1 MQPGDG
7 DFFLRSQVILMGSW
21 GRETLIQEGG
31 KISEEMVT
39 LAQIKA
45 QNHECFVNCE
55 IYSYVRATV
64 LGSEHLEKEP
74 FLLSELRPCFIVG
87 CG

>member
-39 LAQIKA
+39 LA
-45 QNHECFVNCE
+45 
-55 IYSYVRATV
+55 
-64 LGSEHLEKEP
+64 
-74 FLLSELRPCFIVG
+74 
-87 CG
+87 